1 MWSQPGK
8 CEEFKEIQYTVYS
21 PWNWP
26 TQSKYTFWDTKHQIY
41 YNLTRDILLLEFS
54 HVTSSLIDVGQ
65 RPQVG
70 RVSLPLILELPDGI
84 FHLGDAY
91 GGCGTFS
98 FSLDHFFSSYKKN
111 TSKTWCPKIP
121 DNCDFNCEIKQQSLK
136 IIRNRCKQLYL
147 NQIFKN

>member
-1 MWSQPGK
+1 M
-8 CEEFKEIQYTVYS
+8 
-21 PWNWP
+21 
-26 TQSKYTFWDTKHQIY
+26 
-41 YNLTRDILLLEFS
+41 LLEFS

-98 FSLDHFFSSYKKN
+98 FSLDHFFPRTKKHI
-111 TSKTWCPKIP
+111 K
-121 DNCDFNCEIKQQSLK
+121 DFLTLK
-136 IIRNRCKQLYL
+136 DEKHISGNVYATTNNNLSVWRFLAEHL
-147 NQIFKN
+147 